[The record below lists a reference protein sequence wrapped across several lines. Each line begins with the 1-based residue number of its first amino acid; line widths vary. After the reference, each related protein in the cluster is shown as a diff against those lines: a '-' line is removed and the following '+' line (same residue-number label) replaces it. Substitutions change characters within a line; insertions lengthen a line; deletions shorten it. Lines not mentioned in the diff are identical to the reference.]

1 MSVRVA
7 IATLVLGG
15 ALAAAPFAQASFL
28 PPGGTWKVVRI
39 ATSVTAV
46 KPLKLVK
53 SCNAQSKARTAVAR
67 ASRRTH
73 PVACEQP
80 PRSNALDGSFVIT
93 FGP

>member
-1 MSVRVA
+1 VRVA
-7 IATLVLGG
+7 FATLVLGA
-15 ALAAAPFAQASFL
+15 ALAATPIASASFL
-28 PPGGTWKVVRI
+28 PPGGTWKVVHI
-39 ATSVTAV
+39 TSSVTTV

-80 PRSNALDGSFVIT
+80 PRSKALDGAFVIT

>member
-1 MSVRVA
+1 VRVA
-7 IATLVLGG
+7 IATLIAGG
-15 ALAAAPFAQASFL
+15 ALAAPPLASASFL
-28 PPGGTWKVVRI
+28 PPGGTWKVVR
-39 ATSVTAV
+39 VTPVTTV
-46 KPLKLVK
+46 KPLKLVR

-80 PRSNALDGSFVIT
+80 PRSNALDGAFVIT